1 MVEVVMTLH
10 IVAGIALVI
19 AAYFA
24 GSIPVGMLI
33 ARSRGVDIRGVG
45 SGNIG
50 ATNVSRALGRSLG
63 IAVLLIDASK
73 GALPVAT
80 VLLLHLDER
89 VDPFVI
95 TATGFAAICGHCF
108 SIWLRFRGG
117 KGVATS
123 LGVFLV
129 VAPTL
134 AATAMLIAGAVGAA
148 FRIVSVGSMA
158 AAVTLPILLWT
169 QGYSNAVTTL
179 GIAAATVVLFQHRAN
194 MARLARGEET
204 RF

>member
-1 MVEVVMTLH
+1 MSAF
-10 IVAGIALVI
+10 IAGIALVVC
-19 AAYFA
+19 AYFA
-24 GSIPVGMLI
+24 GSIPVGLLI
-33 ARSRGVDIRGVG
+33 AKRRGINIRGVG

-50 ATNVSRALGRSLG
+50 ATNVSRTLGRGLG
-63 IAVLLIDASK
+63 LAVLVIDALK
-73 GALPVAT
+73 GALPVLA
-80 VLLLHLDER
+80 VLWLDLDER
-89 VDPFVI
+89 VDPFLI

-108 SIWLRFRGG
+108 SIWLRFAGG

-129 VAPTL
+129 LAPPL
-134 AATAMLIAGAVGAA
+134 AGTAVLIAGAVGAA

-169 QGYSNAVTTL
+169 QGYSDAVATL
-179 GIAAATVVLFQHRAN
+179 GIAASAVVLFQHRAN
-194 MARLARGEET
+194 IARLARGEET